1 MARLDKASLRL
12 VKARRKFRKMA
23 GQVSIAQAAQM
34 IEELEDREREYRLAW
49 YGKQIER

>member
-1 MARLDKASLRL
+1 MARLDKASIRL

-23 GQVSIAQAAQM
+23 GQVSIAQAVQL
-34 IEELEDREREYRLAW
+34 IEQIEDAERDYRYAW